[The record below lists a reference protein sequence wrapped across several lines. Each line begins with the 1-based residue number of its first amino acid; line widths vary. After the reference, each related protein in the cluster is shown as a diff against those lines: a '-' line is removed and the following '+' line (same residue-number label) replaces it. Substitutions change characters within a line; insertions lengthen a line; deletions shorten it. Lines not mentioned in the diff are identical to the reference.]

1 MKSKPDITI
10 AGLPIGGLDRTT
22 PETLRS
28 FKTARVILDLS
39 SHQRLL
45 QKFCKE
51 VVNLDKHYW
60 TGELDEVVYTR
71 IANIVVDEG
80 AKGPGVVL
88 VVDGHPGI
96 YQDLSWD
103 IYEMGKR
110 RGLKVRMLPALSCID
125 MMIPFC
131 GLRLDSNGLQIHE
144 ATSIVG
150 LNTPINP
157 FVDLLVMQIGWFG
170 TSLLVDVAH
179 SKKGRFAPL
188 IKYLRQFYPRNHVA
202 KLLKVPFSDKQRSG
216 GITTRIGS
224 LDKFHKSITT
234 DMTLLVPARTDDD
247 DVRIN
252 EVFLRRTEDRDHL
265 ASIAKTKKSKR

>member
-1 MKSKPDITI
+1 
-10 AGLPIGGLDRTT
+10 L
-22 PETLRS
+22 
-28 FKTARVILDLS
+28 
-39 SHQRLL
+39 
-45 QKFCKE
+45 
-51 VVNLDKHYW
+51 
-60 TGELDEVVYTR
+60 
-71 IANIVVDEG
+71 
-80 AKGPGVVL
+80 
-88 VVDGHPGI
+88 
-96 YQDLSWD
+96 
-103 IYEMGKR
+103 
-110 RGLKVRMLPALSCID
+110 MLPALSCID
-125 MMIPFC
+125 MMITSC

-150 LNTPINP
+150 LTTLINP

-216 GITTRIGS
+216 GISTRIWS

-247 DVRIN
+247 DVGIN
-252 EVFLRRTEDRDHL
+252 EVFLR
-265 ASIAKTKKSKR
+265 